1 MRTVITLT
9 AVCCLLAA
17 HAQQQVRFTRWDAIR
32 TDNDLVKGRAAK
44 AALQATGL
52 PEEQQALVLSNSAP
66 EFLPASLRN
75 DSARQANAPYL
86 TNYVAFRVF
95 SFHEDT
101 VPFTVVMVP
110 AKDNIHMPEDLRPTA
125 DLFLAVV
132 DSGLAEATQAR
143 PRPEISRG
151 PRWKNL
157 PQATILAPAEVY
169 ATYDLGSDA
178 VARQA
183 LADAGMSVPE
193 IEAVTFRS
201 HERNW
206 PDGID
211 SFEER
216 SKLISSFGKYKAY
229 VGASWDDKV
238 VLIVPVE
245 KNKRMPKLMRPY
257 VDIYLVYAKSAVS
270 IKARKRK

>member
-1 MRTVITLT
+1 MRTLFTLT
-9 AVCCLLAA
+9 SVCCLIAL
-17 HAQQQVRFTRWDAIR
+17 HAQQQVRITRWDAIR
-32 TDNDLVKGRAAK
+32 ADNALIKGRAAK
-44 AALQATGL
+44 AALQATGM
-52 PEEQQALVLSNSAP
+52 PEEQQALVLSNSTP
-66 EFLPASLRN
+66 ELLPASLRN

-86 TNYVAFRVF
+86 ANYAAYRVF

-101 VPFTVVMVP
+101 VPFTVVMLP

-125 DLFLAVV
+125 DLFIAVV
-132 DSGLAEATQAR
+132 DSGLADAAPAR
-143 PRPEISRG
+143 QRPEISRG
-151 PRWKNL
+151 PRWKDL
-157 PQATILAPAEVY
+157 PQATILTPADVY
-169 ATYDLGSDA
+169 ATYDLGADA

-193 IEAVTFRS
+193 IEAVAFRS

-216 SKLISSFGKYKAY
+216 TKLISSFARYKAY
-229 VGASWDDKV
+229 VGATWDDKV

-257 VDIYLVYAKSAVS
+257 VDIYLVYAKSAVAVKS
-270 IKARKRK
+270 KRRK